1 MPQVATISRQ
11 VHEDGWEASIIVR
24 FHIIPGDLGSWDS
37 PPEPDDIKVVS
48 AHWEV
53 TGTPV
58 KLSHEEEDLLYGSDY
73 GYESDPD
80 PDDEPWWDPEPYP
93 WL

>member
-11 VHEDGWEASIIVR
+11 VHEDGWRAEIIVR
-24 FHIIPGDLGSWDS
+24 FHIIPGDPGSWDS

-48 AHWEV
+48 AVWEA

-58 KLSHEEEDLLYGSDY
+58 ALSYEEEISLLEADY
-73 GYESDPD
+73 WYEKDPWST
-80 PDDEPWWDPEPYP
+80 EQGPEPYP